1 MLSNFNTYEFNNDG
15 TVRVVKEQV
24 ESFDY
29 PTFISHLLASQTQ
42 THIFHLQTDSFAAH
56 KALQKFYE
64 GIDGLTDGLVE
75 SYQGKYGIIKG
86 YKTVPVQEYTDLS
99 GVVTYL
105 TDLRESIESS
115 RQALTDDSYIQN
127 QIDEVITLIN
137 STLYL
142 LRFLK

>member
-1 MLSNFNTYEFNNDG
+1 MLSDFNKYTTNYTYKVE
-15 TVRVVKEQV
+15 EAV
-24 ESFDY
+24 ESLDFSS
-29 PTFISHLLASQTQ
+29 FISHLLAAQTQ

-64 GIDGLTDGLVE
+64 GIDGLTDSLVE

-86 YKTVPVQEYTDLS
+86 YKTVPVQEYSDLS

-105 TDLRESIESS
+105 TDLRDSIDSS
-115 RQALTDDSYIQN
+115 RQNLTEDSYIQN
-127 QIDEVITLIN
+127 QIDEVLTLFN
-137 STLYL
+137 QTLYL